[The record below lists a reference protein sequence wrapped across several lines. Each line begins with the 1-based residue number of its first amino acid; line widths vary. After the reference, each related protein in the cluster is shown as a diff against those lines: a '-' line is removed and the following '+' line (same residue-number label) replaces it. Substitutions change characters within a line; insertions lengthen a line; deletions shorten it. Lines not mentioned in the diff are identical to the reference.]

1 MTINKNIRNIAIV
14 LVLAVIVDFV
24 RGGQAA
30 ANTVMQAIS
39 LAFLALLAWIASRL
53 YREHRTDIDSLGTR
67 NRATL
72 YIALGV
78 AAVTLTAS
86 PRLDATPGGT
96 VALIVL
102 LAGSVFALFQVARA
116 YRQY

>member
-14 LVLAVIVDFV
+14 LALAVIVDFV

-30 ANTVMQAIS
+30 ASTVLQALS
-39 LAFLALLAWIASRL
+39 LAFLALMAWIGSRL
-53 YREHRTDIDSLGTR
+53 YREHRTELDSLGTK
-67 NRATL
+67 NRAIL
-72 YIALGV
+72 YIAIGV

-86 PRLDATPGGT
+86 PRLEATAGGS

-102 LAGSVFALFQVARA
+102 LAGCVYAVFQVARA